1 MTIKLFVVSSG
12 ICMQIGA
19 VFYNITYGTDECTSS
34 TDPVSS
40 TGWGSSFF
48 IFIEEL
54 RLDEAKQCGGK
65 PIDCD

>member
-1 MTIKLFVVSSG
+1 MFVAVSG
-12 ICMQIGA
+12 ICMKIEPGLHI
-19 VFYNITYGTDECTSS
+19 ITYGTDECASS
-34 TDPVSS
+34 TDPGSS